1 MNPIRRL
8 RSLMAATIA
17 AAVLSSTPLW
27 ARDFAVR
34 SHVNVEDAAIEA
46 LEAGQGR
53 VRVLIVAKEARGSVS
68 AFGHSPVEA
77 RRAKADA
84 STAEIRSIVASQQ
97 GSVQEGADAFGAFTH
112 GASDTTYLWACNTVV
127 ADVDADTLAR
137 LRSAG
142 SVDRLLMDREIQV
155 LDLEEGE
162 PVAEEDIPTN
172 YGVAK
177 IRADEARQQ
186 GLNGEG
192 VRVGVIDTG
201 VDGDHPALAGKV
213 AVFKDFVQLKTAPYD
228 DQGHGTHVA
237 GTIAGEGGIG
247 IAPQAKLVAAKALN
261 GNGGG
266 TLSGLLEAMQWML
279 DPDGDPST
287 QDQPDLVSNSW
298 GADADALGDSRELF
312 RDIVVAW
319 RQAGIVPV
327 FAAGNSG
334 PNTRAVPGGYPESF
348 AVGATD
354 QSDGSASFSTGGE
367 IEFDGV
373 SYLKPDVSAPG
384 VSIISARV
392 GGGYR
397 ALNGTSMACPHVAG
411 AMALAFQAEPG
422 AGVQAMIEAF
432 QAGSVDLG
440 DSGRDDRFGEG
451 RIDVV
456 ATIQALSAAAAQAD

>member
-8 RSLMAATIA
+8 RSLMAATVT

-27 ARDFAVR
+27 ARDFTVR
-34 SHVNVEDAAIEA
+34 SRVAVEDAAVQA
-46 LEAGQGR
+46 LEAGEGR

-68 AFGHSPVEA
+68 AFGANVVEA

-84 STAEIRSIVASQQ
+84 STAEIMSII
-97 GSVQEGADAFGAFTH
+97 QEGADAFGAFTH
-112 GASDTTYLWACNTVV
+112 GAPDPTYLWAANTVV
-127 ADVDADTLAR
+127 ADVDADTLER
-137 LRSAG
+137 LQSAG
-142 SVDRLLMDREIQV
+142 SVERILLDREVQV

-177 IRADEARQQ
+177 IRADEARHQ
-186 GLNGEG
+186 GLDGSG
-192 VRVGVIDTG
+192 VKVGIIDTG
-201 VDGDHPALAGKV
+201 ADADHPALAGKV
-213 AVFKDFVQLKTAPYD
+213 KVFKDFVQGKTEAYD
-228 DQGHGTHVA
+228 DQGHGSHCA

-247 IAPQAKLVAAKALN
+247 IAPKSELIVAKALN
-261 GNGGG
+261 RRGGG

-279 DPDGDPST
+279 DPDGNPAT
-287 QDQPDLVSNSW
+287 NDQPDLVSNSW
-298 GADADALGDSRELF
+298 GADADAMGDSRELF
-312 RDIVVAW
+312 RDIVTAW

-354 QSDGSASFSTGGE
+354 KNDGSASFSTGGP
-367 IEFDGV
+367 IEFDGETF
-373 SYLKPDVSAPG
+373 LKPDVSAPG
-384 VSIISARV
+384 VRIISVSA

-411 AMALAFQAEPG
+411 AMALAFQAKPG
-422 AGVQAMIEAF
+422 TGVAAMIEAF

-440 DSGRDDRFGEG
+440 DEGRDARFGEG
-451 RIDVV
+451 RVDVV
-456 ATIQALSAAAAQAD
+456 ATLQALGASAAQAD